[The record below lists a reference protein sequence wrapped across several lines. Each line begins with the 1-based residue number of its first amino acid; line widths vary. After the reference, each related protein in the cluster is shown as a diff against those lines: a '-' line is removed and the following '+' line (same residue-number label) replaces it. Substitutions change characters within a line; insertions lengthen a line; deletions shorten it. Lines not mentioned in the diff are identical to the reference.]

1 MISTALTTQFKK
13 DLLKGIHNFSNPG
26 GHVFKIALYNSSAV
40 LGAQTTAYS
49 ADNEITGPGY
59 TAGGATLTNVEPSSE
74 GTVGFTTFADVEWPS
89 ATFTANG
96 ALIYNSSASNAAVAV
111 LAFGSDK
118 SVDNST
124 FKITFPTA
132 NSTTAIIRVA

>member
-1 MISTALTTQFKK
+1 MISTALTTSFKV

-26 GHVFKIALYNSSAV
+26 GDTFKIALYTSDAI
-40 LGAQTTAYS
+40 LGADTTAYS
-49 ADNEITGPGY
+49 TANEISGTGY
-59 TAGGATLTNVEPSSE
+59 VAGGKVITSVTPTSSGTTAYVDFDNVSWT
-74 GTVGFTTFADVEWPS
+74 G

-96 ALIYNSSASNAAVAV
+96 ALIYNASAGNAAVAV

-124 FKITFPTA
+124 FEVIFPTA
-132 NSTTAIIRVA
+132 NATNAIVRIA

>member
-26 GHVFKIALYNSSAV
+26 GHTFKIALYNSSAV
-40 LGAQTTAYS
+40 LGAQTTVYS
-49 ADNEITGPGY
+49 SDNEITGAGY
-59 TAGGATLTNVEPSSE
+59 TAGGATLTNIEPSSE
-74 GTVGFTTFADVEWPS
+74 GTVGLTSFADVQWNS

-96 ALIYNSSASNAAVAV
+96 ALIYNASASNAAVAV

-118 SVDNST
+118 SVNNET

>member
-1 MISTALTTQFKK
+1 MISTAITTQFKK
-13 DLLKGIHNFSNPG
+13 DLLKGLHDFSNPG
-26 GHVFKIALYNSSAV
+26 GHVFKIALYDSSAV
-40 LGAQTTAYS
+40 LGAQTTVYS
-49 ADNEITGPGY
+49 AANEITGSGY

-74 GTVGFTTFADVEWPS
+74 GTVGFTSFADIEWLA

-96 ALIYNSSASNAAVAV
+96 ALIYNTNASNAAVAV

-118 SVDNST
+118 SVDSGT

-132 NSTTAIIRVA
+132 NSTSAIIRVA

>member
-1 MISTALTTQFKK
+1 MISTALTTSFKV

-26 GHVFKIALYNSSAV
+26 GDTFKIALYTSDAI
-40 LGAQTTAYS
+40 LGADTTVYSTANEISGTGYVAGGKVITSVTPTSSGTTAYVDF
-49 ADNEITGPGY
+49 DNVSWTG
-59 TAGGATLTNVEPSSE
+59 
-74 GTVGFTTFADVEWPS
+74 

-96 ALIYNSSASNAAVAV
+96 ALIYNASAGNAAVAV

-124 FKITFPTA
+124 FEVIFPTA
-132 NSTTAIIRVA
+132 NATNAIVRIA